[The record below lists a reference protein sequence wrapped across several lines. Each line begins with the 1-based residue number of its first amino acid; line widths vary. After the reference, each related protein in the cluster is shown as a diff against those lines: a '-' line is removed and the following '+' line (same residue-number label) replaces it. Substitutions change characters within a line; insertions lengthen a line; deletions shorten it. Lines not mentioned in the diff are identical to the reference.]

1 VATST
6 NKKGMTPAQ
15 KKGAIKD
22 ATLIAGLVLTPLYKQ
37 PQMVQGLVKVVQGA
51 GQAGPAPALAHAIF
65 ALISKARNM
74 LIQQK
79 LPVDP
84 RAWLAPGGAIDK
96 IIIDIGGLLSS
107 VLGPQ
112 FLDKTFGQNVKK
124 EIIKIMHQEKSAA
137 IASAQPQDD
146 ESAEPAPDDEA
157 AEGEAGPPQAGGLI
171 AGGMQ

>member
-6 NKKGMTPAQ
+6 KKGLTPSQ
-15 KKGAIKD
+15 KKGAVKD
-22 ATLIAGLVLTPLYKQ
+22 ATLIAGLVLTPLYKN
-37 PQMVQGLVKVVQGA
+37 PQMIQGLVKVVQGA
-51 GQAGPAPALAHAIF
+51 GQAGPAPAIAHAIF

-96 IIIDIGGLLSS
+96 IIMDIGGLLQSI
-107 VLGPQ
+107 LGPQ
-112 FLDKTFGQNVKK
+112 FLDKTLGQNIKREV
-124 EIIKIMHQEKSAA
+124 IKIMQQEKAHA
-137 IASAQPQDD
+137 IASAQQPDD
-146 ESAEPAPDDEA
+146 ESAESAPDDET
-157 AEGEAGPPQAGGLI
+157 AEGDSGPPQAGGLL